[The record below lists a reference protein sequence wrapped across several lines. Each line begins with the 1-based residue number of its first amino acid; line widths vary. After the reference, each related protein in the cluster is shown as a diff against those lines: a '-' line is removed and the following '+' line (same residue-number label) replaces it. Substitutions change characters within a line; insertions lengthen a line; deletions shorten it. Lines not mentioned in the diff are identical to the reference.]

1 MPGTRTRSPPLSPA
15 RSPRSLSFLCPVR
28 RGALA
33 QKRQMCYTLNPH
45 AQANAWVIRGW
56 LTGMVGATR
65 TKQEQSSERRE
76 EILAI
81 AARLIARRGYSAT
94 TVRDIAEEAGILS
107 GSLYHHFASKEAM
120 LEEILHGFMDR
131 LLTRYDEIATSV
143 TDPRAGIDALIECS
157 FETIDREPAAVG
169 LYQNEA
175 AFLATQPGFEFL
187 ATDSERIAKIWID
200 QLRSG
205 QESGVFRA
213 EGDPAVTYR
222 FIRDAVWSTVHWYR
236 PGGRHTVESMT
247 TQFLEL
253 LHRGLGTP

>member
-1 MPGTRTRSPPLSPA
+1 MP
-15 RSPRSLSFLCPVR
+15 
-28 RGALA
+28 
-33 QKRQMCYTLNPH
+33 
-45 AQANAWVIRGW
+45 
-56 LTGMVGATR
+56 AT
-65 TKQEQSSERRE
+65 TKTKLEQSSERRE

-81 AARLIARRGYSAT
+81 AARLIAKRGYSAT

-120 LEEILHGFMDR
+120 LQEILHGFMGR
-131 LLTRYDEIATSV
+131 LLARYDEIAESV

-187 ATDSERIAKIWID
+187 SAESERIEKIWID
-200 QLRSG
+200 QLRAG
-205 QESGVFRA
+205 QASGVFRA

-222 FIRDAVWSTVHWYR
+222 FIRDAVWSTVQWYR

-247 TQFLEL
+247 SQFLGL
-253 LHRGLGTP
+253 LHDGLGAH